1 MESANE
7 RYGEQI
13 SKEANSMQQLVSK
26 FLPYW
31 PLLLLFTILSV
42 TGAYVYLRYTTPVYA
57 AFASIMIKDDRKGSD
72 DGQTLQSASFFESK
86 KNIDNE
92 IRVLQ
97 SRILMENVVKRLA
110 LYAPLSQKGNLKN
123 GDAYEISPVIVEVE
137 NPDILTEVNDVGF
150 SFDKSDSSVILG
162 GKDKYPLNKIVNTA
176 YGPLKFSINKY
187 HIPSLESSRQLSF
200 SLIRPNKV
208 AVDMS
213 QYLTVSGGVSALVDL
228 SYKDPIPQ
236 RAINILNNLVDIYE
250 RRSVQDKNNLSLN
263 ALNFINEQLAILGKD
278 LDSIEKKI
286 QQYRAGAGAISTVE
300 QSSVLIQGA
309 ASIDTK
315 LGELDNQYAVLNQ
328 VEKYAGDKTNSSS
341 ALVPSTFGITDQT
354 LTTLTTQLY
363 SSQQEYDKLK
373 SVVGEKNPRLVAL
386 EEQINKLKPEIVN
399 NIRAQKANIDATKRS
414 LMSTVGGF
422 NSKLMSMP
430 GKERALI
437 DISRQQQ
444 TKNALYQELLQKK
457 QDAELKLASVSSSSK
472 VVDSAMSSKFPV
484 SPKKKLIYL
493 LSLVVGTG
501 LFVGIIVIKDMFN
514 GKVMYRS
521 EIEKMTSIPVI
532 AEIPFEKTNFP
543 LVIAKGSRSF
553 IAESFRKLRISL
565 SFLGIDSSHKKI
577 LITSSI
583 SGEGKS
589 FVSAN
594 LAVSLSLTGKKVVL
608 VDLDLNN
615 PTLSKILD
623 VEYREGVTEYLQ
635 GEKEAEKI
643 VNQLSGYE
651 SLYFISAGTLPENPT
666 ELLANGKV
674 AILIDYLEKNFDL
687 VLIDTSPSAL
697 VTDAFILTE
706 LCNATLFVVMH
717 NYTPKKL
724 IDRLDQ
730 SNQINTIHN
739 PAIIFNGLKTK
750 GVFKNT
756 YGYGYDYVYGNKERG
771 KKI

>member
-1 MESANE
+1 
-7 RYGEQI
+7 
-13 SKEANSMQQLVSK
+13 MQQLVSK

-31 PLLLLFTILSV
+31 PLLLLFTVLSV
-42 TGAYVYLRYTTPVYA
+42 TGAYIYLRYTTPIYA
-57 AFASIMIKDDRKGSD
+57 AFASIMIKDDRRGSD
-72 DGQTLQSASFFESK
+72 DSQTLQSASFFESK

-97 SRILMENVVKRLA
+97 SRILMESVVKRLA
-110 LYAPLSQKGNLKN
+110 LYAPLLQKGKVKN
-123 GDAYEISPVIVEVE
+123 GDAYEISPVIVEAE
-137 NPDILTEVNDVGF
+137 SPDALTEVNDVEF
-150 SFDKSDSSVILG
+150 SFDKSDSTVLLN
-162 GKDKYPLNKIVNTA
+162 GKNKYPLNRVVNTP
-176 YGPLKFSINKY
+176 YGPLRFSINKY
-187 HIPSLESSRQLSF
+187 HIPSLESARQLSF
-200 SLIRPNKV
+200 SLIRPDKV
-208 AVDMS
+208 AVEMS
-213 QYLTVSGGVSALVDL
+213 KYLTVSGGVSALVDL

-236 RAINILNNLVDIYE
+236 RAVNVLNNLVDIYE

-286 QQYRAGAGAISTVE
+286 QHYRSGAGAISTVE

-309 ASIDTK
+309 ASIDQK

-328 VEKYAGDKTNSSS
+328 VEKYAGDRANSGS
-341 ALVPSTFGITDQT
+341 ALVPSTFGITDQA

-373 SVVGEKNPRLVAL
+373 AVVGEKNPRLLAL
-386 EEQINKLKPEIVN
+386 EEQISKLKPEIIN
-399 NIRAQKANIDATKRS
+399 NIKGQKSSIDAARRS
-414 LMSTVGGF
+414 LMATSGGF

-493 LSLVVGTG
+493 LALVTGAG
-501 LFVGIIVIKDMFN
+501 LFVGVIVVKDIFN
-514 GKVMYRS
+514 GKVMYRN
-521 EIEKMTSIPVI
+521 EVEKMTTIPVI
-532 AEIPFEKTNFP
+532 AEIPFEKTSSP
-543 LVIAKGSRSF
+543 VVIAKGSRSF

-565 SFLGIDSSHKKI
+565 SFLGIDSTHKKI
-577 LITSSI
+577 LVTSSI

-589 FVSAN
+589 FVAAN
-594 LAVSLSLTGKKVVL
+594 LGISLSLTGKKVVL

-623 VEYREGVTEYLQ
+623 VDYSDGVTEYLQ
-635 GEKEAEKI
+635 GEKKATDI
-643 VNQLSGYE
+643 INQLPGYE

-666 ELLANGKV
+666 ELLANGKI
-674 AILIDYLEKNFDL
+674 AGLIEYLESNFEL

-706 LCNATLFVVMH
+706 LCNATLYVVRH

-724 IDRLDQ
+724 INRLDQ
-730 SNQINTIHN
+730 NNQINTIHN
-739 PAIIFNGLKTK
+739 PAIVFNGLKTK
-750 GVFKNT
+750 GVFKNS

>member
-1 MESANE
+1 
-7 RYGEQI
+7 
-13 SKEANSMQQLVSK
+13 MQQLVSK

-31 PLLLLFTILSV
+31 PLLLLFTVLSV
-42 TGAYVYLRYTTPVYA
+42 TGAYVYLRYATPVYA
-57 AFASIMIKDDRKGSD
+57 AFASIMIKDDRRGSD
-72 DGQTLQSASFFESK
+72 DSQTLQSASFFESK

-97 SRILMENVVKRLA
+97 SRILMESVVKRLA
-110 LYAPLSQKGNLKN
+110 LYAPMIQKGKVKN
-123 GDAYEISPVIVEVE
+123 GDAYEISPVTVEVE
-137 NPDILTEVNDVGF
+137 SPDALTEVNDVDF
-150 SFDKSDSSVILG
+150 YFDKSDSTVVLN
-162 GKDKYPLNKIVNTA
+162 GKNKYPLNKTVNTS
-176 YGPLKFSINKY
+176 YGSLKFSINRY
-187 HIPSLESSRQLSF
+187 YIPSLESARQLSF
-200 SLIRPNKV
+200 SLIRPDKV
-208 AVDMS
+208 AVEMS
-213 QYLTVSGGVSALVDL
+213 KYLTVSGGVSALVDL

-236 RAINILNNLVDIYE
+236 RAVNVLNNLVDIYE

-286 QQYRAGAGAISTVE
+286 QHYRSGAGAISTVE

-309 ASIDTK
+309 ASIDQK

-328 VEKYAGDKTNSSS
+328 VEKYAGDKANSGS
-341 ALVPSTFGITDQT
+341 ALVPSTFGITDQA

-373 SVVGEKNPRLVAL
+373 TVVGEKNPRLIAL
-386 EEQINKLKPEIVN
+386 EEQINKLKPEIIN
-399 NIRAQKANIDATKRS
+399 NIRGQKSSIDAARRS
-414 LMSTVGGF
+414 LMATSGGF

-444 TKNALYQELLQKK
+444 TKNGLYQELLQKK

-493 LSLVVGTG
+493 LALVTGAG
-501 LFVGIIVIKDMFN
+501 LFVGVIIVKDIFN
-514 GKVMYRS
+514 GKVMYRN
-521 EIEKMTSIPVI
+521 EVEKMTTIPVI
-532 AEIPFEKTNFP
+532 AEIPFEKTSSP
-543 LVIAKGSRSF
+543 IVIAKGSRSF

-565 SFLGIDSSHKKI
+565 SFLGIDSTHKKI
-577 LITSSI
+577 LVTSSI

-589 FVSAN
+589 FVAAN
-594 LAVSLSLTGKKVVL
+594 LAISLSLTGKKVIL

-623 VEYREGVTEYLQ
+623 VDYSEGVTEYLQ
-635 GEKEAEKI
+635 GEKNANDI
-643 VNQLSGYE
+643 INQLPGYE

-666 ELLANGKV
+666 ELLANGKI
-674 AILIDYLEKNFDL
+674 AGLIEYLDSNFEV

-706 LCNATLFVVMH
+706 LCNATLYVVRH

-724 IDRLDQ
+724 INRLDQ

-739 PAIIFNGLKTK
+739 PAIVFNGLKTK
-750 GVFKNT
+750 GVFKNA